1 MGEHLNGI
9 SLHYYIF
16 LCHIRLFNDGCNM
29 NEQRFFVERNE
40 IGGNKLSL
48 RTMMVCVLDF

>member
-1 MGEHLNGI
+1 MGEHLTGI

-48 RTMMVCVLDF
+48 RTVMVCFLDF